1 MKIEEEAWTS
11 LANHLKGG
19 EIVSLDPET
28 LRWRPALKMVAGN
41 RMT

>member
-28 LRWRPALKMVAGN
+28 CEWRAALMMIAGN